1 MVIQKSDERFYTFY
15 NKSRKINNIKINNW
29 FARRTKLNKP
39 NQMNTQPTPEDEQI
53 MNDILIQLE
62 RMKQNQKNLYL
73 QLIPF
78 F

>member
-1 MVIQKSDERFYTFY
+1 
-15 NKSRKINNIKINNW
+15 
-29 FARRTKLNKP
+29 
-39 NQMNTQPTPEDEQI
+39 MNTQPTPEDEQI

-73 QLIPF
+73 QLILF

>member
-1 MVIQKSDERFYTFY
+1 
-15 NKSRKINNIKINNW
+15 
-29 FARRTKLNKP
+29 
-39 NQMNTQPTPEDEQI
+39 MNTQPTPEDEQI

-78 F
+78 FSK

>member
-1 MVIQKSDERFYTFY
+1 
-15 NKSRKINNIKINNW
+15 
-29 FARRTKLNKP
+29 
-39 NQMNTQPTPEDEQI
+39 

-78 F
+78 FEANEIIDDEKRITLINAGPITSIFLYIIQLDH

>member
-1 MVIQKSDERFYTFY
+1 
-15 NKSRKINNIKINNW
+15 
-29 FARRTKLNKP
+29 
-39 NQMNTQPTPEDEQI
+39 MNTQPTPEDEQI

-78 F
+78 FEANEIIDDEK

>member
-1 MVIQKSDERFYTFY
+1 
-15 NKSRKINNIKINNW
+15 
-29 FARRTKLNKP
+29 
-39 NQMNTQPTPEDEQI
+39 MNTQPTPEDEQI

-78 F
+78 LEANEIIDDEK